1 MSRFPLPIQNLINE
15 FAKLPGIGRKTA
27 ERFVF
32 YLMRQPKIEI
42 ESLQHAIANLQQ
54 NIHQCLQ
61 CGNLSEKENLC
72 PICSNANRD
81 AKILCVVEQ
90 IHDLNVIEETHE
102 YHGLYHVLGGVIN
115 PIEGIT
121 EDQLNVKKLLERIKK
136 NGIKEVIL
144 AFNPDMQGE
153 ATIIYLKNLL
163 SRYPITTT
171 RLARGLPMGSDIEYA
186 DEVTLS
192 NALKGRKE
200 I

>member
-1 MSRFPLPIQNLINE
+1 MSSFPRAIQNLINE
-15 FAKLPGIGRKTA
+15 FSKLPGIGRKTA

-32 YLMRQPKIEI
+32 FLMKKPKSDIEQLRQALLD
-42 ESLQHAIANLQQ
+42 LQNNL
-54 NIHQCLQ
+54 HQCYE

-72 PICSNANRD
+72 PICSNQNRD
-81 AKILCVVEQ
+81 HQILCVVEQ
-90 IHDLNVIEETHE
+90 IHDLNVIEETRE

-121 EDQLNVKKLLERIKK
+121 EDQLNIKKLLGRIET
-136 NGIKEVIL
+136 NGIKEIIL

-153 ATIIYLKNLL
+153 ATIIFLKKLL
-163 SRYPITTT
+163 SKYNLKIT

-186 DEVTLS
+186 DEVTLAS
-192 NALKGRKE
+192 ALKGRRE